1 MPNRAAKDRK
11 EKKRK
16 LNALYAR
23 QGRTANQVRKYKA
36 KLREQGIN
44 PNQMGFGQRRY

>member
-1 MPNRAAKDRK
+1 MDRK
-11 EKKRK
+11 EKTRK

-23 QGRTANQVRKYKA
+23 QGSTANQVRKYTA
-36 KLREQGIN
+36 TLRAQGIN